1 MYVVDTGW
9 GFDADDGKSR
19 GARDRAAQAGAN
31 VPALDARAALPQT
44 FVTMIASPGRDWPP
58 AVIAAARLVTIAAI
72 CAVLYFGRV
81 LLVPLVLAA
90 LIAFLLNPLVA
101 RLDRWRVPRVIGVLL
116 VMSLFGATLGGLG
129 YVVTGQVRD
138 FAEDLPNYREN
149 IRGKIRDVV
158 SLTRGG
164 AIENVQEA
172 IEDINEAVD
181 PEAAAEGRRR
191 QVQVVAEEPRLFGG
205 SRMLLPVF
213 GAVGTFGLTLL
224 LAIFM
229 MVDREGLRNRLV
241 SLAGSRSL
249 AVTTKAFVDAEARIS
264 RYLLMQFFVNA
275 SMGVAVG
282 VGLFFI
288 GVPYAVLFGLSAAVL
303 RYVPYVGPWVAAA
316 LPILV
321 SVVTAPGWEQVLIVV
336 AMFLV
341 LELLSNNVMEPLL
354 YGHSVGLSSFAVI
367 VAAIFWTWLW
377 GPVGLVIATPITA
390 CLVVLASYF
399 PSLEAVGRLLGD
411 RPAFAPHVSLYQRL
425 LARDLDEA
433 ARILAG
439 EDGKRPVDES
449 CEIVLQALLAL
460 RRDLYA
466 GSVMADDAEFV
477 QSGLRDALEEL
488 EAAEEVPGPV
498 AHPTAVRVV
507 GIATTDSIDELFLE
521 IVRLLLRDEQV
532 ALEVVPAGRM
542 PGEAVATIEELVPAA
557 VVVPSLP
564 PGGLTKARNLC
575 KRLRGRVPGTKIV
588 GARLGDSAV
597 DAEER
602 ARLLRDCGC
611 AEVATSLDELKRTLS
626 VVVRAARRSTG
637 EARANGNLV
646 LARVGQD

>member
-1 MYVVDTGW
+1 M
-9 GFDADDGKSR
+9 AASSSR
-19 GARDRAAQAGAN
+19 E
-31 VPALDARAALPQT
+31 
-44 FVTMIASPGRDWPP
+44 WPP
-58 AVIAAARLVTIAAI
+58 AVIAAARLVTIAAV
-72 CAVLYFGRV
+72 CGVLYFGRV

-129 YVVTGQVRD
+129 YVVTGQIRD
-138 FAEDLPNYREN
+138 FAEDLPMYRDN
-149 IRGKIRDVV
+149 IRGKILDVV
-158 SLTRGG
+158 SLTRGR

-181 PEAAAEGRRR
+181 PEADEEAR
-191 QVQVVAEEPRLFGG
+191 QPVQVVAEEPRLLGG
-205 SRMLLPVF
+205 SRVLVPVF
-213 GAVGTFGLTLL
+213 GALGTFGLTLL

-249 AVTTKAFVDAEARIS
+249 AVTTKAFGDAAARIS

-275 SMGVAVG
+275 TMGIAVG

-425 LARDLDEA
+425 LARDVDEA
-433 ARILAG
+433 TRILAG
-439 EDGKRPVDES
+439 EDGKRPIDES
-449 CEIVLQALLAL
+449 CEIVVQALLAL

-466 GSVMADDAEFV
+466 GSVMGEDAEFV
-477 QSGLRDALEEL
+477 LDGLRDAVEEL
-488 EAAEEVPGPV
+488 EAAEEVPGPR
-498 AHPTAVRVV
+498 AEPTSVHVV
-507 GIATTDSIDELFLE
+507 GIATADRIDELFLE
-521 IVRLLLRDEQV
+521 VVRLSLRDEQV
-532 ALEVVPAGRM
+532 SLDVVPPGRM
-542 PGEAVATIEELVPAA
+542 PGEAVAAIEEIAPAA
-557 VVVPSLP
+557 VVIPSLS

-575 KRLRGRVPGTKIV
+575 RRLRGRVPGSKVV

-611 AEVATSLDELKRTLS
+611 AEVATSLEELKRTLS
-626 VVVRAARRSTG
+626 VVVRAARRATVD
-637 EARANGNLV
+637 ARAEGNLA
-646 LARVGQD
+646 LARVGQE

>member
-1 MYVVDTGW
+1 MV
-9 GFDADDGKSR
+9 ASASR
-19 GARDRAAQAGAN
+19 E
-31 VPALDARAALPQT
+31 
-44 FVTMIASPGRDWPP
+44 WPP
-58 AVIAAARLVTIAAI
+58 AVIAAARLVTVAAV

-101 RLDRWRVPRVIGVLL
+101 RLDRWRLPRVVGVLV

-129 YVVTGQVRD
+129 YVVTGQIRD
-138 FAEDLPNYREN
+138 FAQDLPMYSDN
-149 IRGKIRDVV
+149 IRGKILDVV

-181 PEAAAEGRRR
+181 PEAAEEARR
-191 QVQVVAEEPRLFGG
+191 QVQVVAEEPRLLGG
-205 SRMLLPVF
+205 SRVLLPVF
-213 GAVGTFGLTLL
+213 GALGTFGLTLL

-249 AVTTKAFVDAEARIS
+249 AVTTKAFGDAEARIS

-275 SMGVAVG
+275 SMGIAVG

-425 LARDLDEA
+425 LARDVDEA
-433 ARILAG
+433 TRILAG

-449 CEIVLQALLAL
+449 CEIVVQALLAL
-460 RRDLYA
+460 RRDLSA
-466 GSVMADDAEFV
+466 GSVLSEDAEFV
-477 QSGLRDALEEL
+477 LEGLRDAVEEL
-488 EAAEEVPGPV
+488 EAAEEVPGPGAQPSSV
-498 AHPTAVRVV
+498 HVV
-507 GIATTDSIDELFLE
+507 GIATADRIDELFLE
-521 IVRLLLRDEQV
+521 VVRLLLRDEHV
-532 ALEVVPAGRM
+532 SLDVVPPGRM
-542 PGEAVATIEELVPAA
+542 PGEAVAAITEIAPAA
-557 VVVPSLP
+557 VVVPSLS

-575 KRLRGRVPGTKIV
+575 RRLRGRVPGAKIV

-611 AEVATSLDELKRTLS
+611 GEVATSLEELKRTLS
-626 VVVRAARRSTG
+626 VVVRAARRATVD
-637 EARANGNLV
+637 ARAEGNLA
-646 LARVGQD
+646 LARVGQE